1 MLLLGDRA
9 HPQEAVAAVVK
20 VLLPNEV
27 AQSVEVGIALV
38 FIHVAQRRCHI
49 HLLRGDTRTLG
60 ESPLLETLEIVLRVS
75 VCIHAF
81 MHACI
86 PRLGIFE
93 SRTCCKVAPRNFI

>member
-1 MLLLGDRA
+1 MLLLRDRA

-27 AQSVEVGIALV
+27 AQGVEVGIALV

-60 ESPLLETLEIVLRVS
+60 ESPLLETLEIVVRVS

-81 MHACI
+81 MHACL

>member
-1 MLLLGDRA
+1 MLLLRDRA

-27 AQSVEVGIALV
+27 AQGVEVGIALV

-60 ESPLLETLEIVLRVS
+60 ESPLLETLEIVVRVS
-75 VCIHAF
+75 AIDDD
-81 MHACI
+81 ACI